1 MQHAG
6 RYPPAGGQ
14 VPNPHLR
21 VSIPLHLAPKEPHL
35 PHTRPGPGTK
45 HLTSFVSGPPNGGP
59 LRPHYTDKRNQGQ
72 RCNPVTPRT
81 GTLLALLELVCP
93 QLTFVIKWLE
103 QRDRPSPGQEA
114 MNGQS

>member
-1 MQHAG
+1 M
-6 RYPPAGGQ
+6 
-14 VPNPHLR
+14 
-21 VSIPLHLAPKEPHL
+21 
-35 PHTRPGPGTK
+35 
-45 HLTSFVSGPPNGGP
+45 
-59 LRPHYTDKRNQGQ
+59 
-72 RCNPVTPRT
+72 

>member
-45 HLTSFVSGPPNGGP
+45 HLTSFVSGPPDGGP
-59 LRPHYTDKRNQGQ
+59 LRPHYTDKE
-72 RCNPVTPRT
+72 TK
-81 GTLLALLELVCP
+81 ASD
-93 QLTFVIKWLE
+93 VIL
-103 QRDRPSPGQEA
+103 SPLGRA
-114 MNGQS
+114 PCLPCLS